1 MSASKRKRTRC
12 SVRRATPPNQVRVVS
27 DVRDLCQAL
36 DDAYNSQLPGWDPV
50 TRTVKRDKR

>member
-1 MSASKRKRTRC
+1 MLGAPRY
-12 SVRRATPPNQVRVVS
+12 PPNQVRVVS